1 MQKRIRHQ
9 MLTML
14 VLVLALSVGSHLA
27 LAVEGD
33 VPAASAIQE
42 EAQSVALVDDAVP
55 GPGEPVQEE
64 AQPVASGDE
73 TSSVEVDAASEA
85 DEGDAVAVGDEG
97 TSPSADEAKT
107 DDEPEEDAHAQAD
120 QNAEDPAQADDAESA
135 VADDV
140 SDGGQHE
147 AEKADNAARAA
158 DDEAAVDGDE
168 RDKEAASAAGADPS
182 EDVTEQ
188 EEADEADAP
197 KKQPEG
203 DKGTEEADGTEEQEA
218 LAEVRIDAAF
228 AKLVMG
234 EDGTYA
240 LLPCDEAGSVTDGPF
255 AVAADDAPV
264 AGLEKLFIDEGV
276 TKLDVAQPIAVA
288 LADAKATTTF
298 ALLAPTD
305 VIFMGTSVPEV
316 VDEALVFANTP
327 IAAEEGWIYV
337 PALACAAF
345 EEALPSWAHRI
356 VSMADDGLDLL
367 PSAGPTP
374 GWVRLWGENAYDTMQ
389 KVVQA
394 DLVFQDKRGGSV
406 IVATGDGYWDALAA
420 SGLAGRL
427 DAPVIITP
435 KDSLCAQAKSEI
447 ARLKPERIYIMGG
460 KAAVS
465 ADVETQLKKL
475 CPKVTRVKGATAPD
489 TAVKIYEAAPS
500 WGDTAI
506 VATCNGYWDAL
517 SIAPYSYAKGA
528 PIFLTLYSDAPEGRV
543 LSQAALDAIKLGGF
557 SRVIIT
563 GGKAAVSEKVESQL
577 AGIGVG
583 MVVRKSGKTALDT
596 SAEIAKWE
604 VASEGMSIDNLTVA
618 TSNGYWDALSAAAY
632 VGHFGSVLVLVDNDG
647 HYQAFDAV
655 YDYDHPEAV
664 SFGRVLGGKAAISA
678 EAYDRITSAWALSS
692 VAVSETCVPAGTKIT
707 VTPKLLGDTSG
718 LKYNYVWSRNGS
730 TQEGEWGST
739 LKQTGSYATGTSGPM
754 TFNRSGSY
762 TVTIEAIDGAGK
774 TQKSSRMVY
783 VWKLDSLEV
792 TGQGDGSWVA
802 TPNWGIDASKVK
814 DVEYRFTWKRNEDG
828 ATGVIRDWGTGS
840 KATFSEATFGYV
852 GGTYTIT
859 VEARKGGASV
869 GTASKSVQVDDMSMK
884 AQGYSSSTGYLI
896 MVDCTDNRVGI
907 YTGSYGNWSR
917 IRYNVVSTGAPWTP
931 TVKGVFTVG
940 IKGYEFGEGY
950 SCYYYTQFYGDYLFH
965 TILYDPGTFNVQDGR
980 LGESISHGCVRMS
993 LEDAKWIW
1001 DIIPYGTTVVVYD

>member
-42 EAQSVALVDDAVP
+42 EAQSVALVNDAVP

-85 DEGDAVAVGDEG
+85 D
-97 TSPSADEAKT
+97 
-107 DDEPEEDAHAQAD
+107 
-120 QNAEDPAQADDAESA
+120 DAESA

-140 SDGGQHE
+140 NDGGQHE

-168 RDKEAASAAGADPS
+168 RDKEAASSAGADPS

-188 EEADEADAP
+188 GEADEADAP

-218 LAEVRIDAAF
+218 LPEVRIDAAY
-228 AKLVMG
+228 ARLMMG

-255 AVAADDAPV
+255 SVAADDAPV

-327 IAAEEGWIYV
+327 IASEEGWIYV

-435 KDSLCAQAKSEI
+435 QDSLCAQAKSEI

-465 ADVETQLKKL
+465 AVVETQ
-475 CPKVTRVKGATAPD
+475 
-489 TAVKIYEAAPS
+489 
-500 WGDTAI
+500 
-506 VATCNGYWDAL
+506 
-517 SIAPYSYAKGA
+517 
-528 PIFLTLYSDAPEGRV
+528 
-543 LSQAALDAIKLGGF
+543 
-557 SRVIIT
+557 
-563 GGKAAVSEKVESQL
+563 
-577 AGIGVG
+577 
-583 MVVRKSGKTALDT
+583 
-596 SAEIAKWE
+596 
-604 VASEGMSIDNLTVA
+604 
-618 TSNGYWDALSAAAY
+618 
-632 VGHFGSVLVLVDNDG
+632 
-647 HYQAFDAV
+647 
-655 YDYDHPEAV
+655 EAV
-664 SFGRVLGGKAAISA
+664 SQSDPRQGRHSP
-678 EAYDRITSAWALSS
+678 RH
-692 VAVSETCVPAGTKIT
+692 
-707 VTPKLLGDTSG
+707 
-718 LKYNYVWSRNGS
+718 R
-730 TQEGEWGST
+730 
-739 LKQTGSYATGTSGPM
+739 
-754 TFNRSGSY
+754 R
-762 TVTIEAIDGAGK
+762 
-774 TQKSSRMVY
+774 
-783 VWKLDSLEV
+783 
-792 TGQGDGSWVA
+792 
-802 TPNWGIDASKVK
+802 
-814 DVEYRFTWKRNEDG
+814 
-828 ATGVIRDWGTGS
+828 
-840 KATFSEATFGYV
+840 
-852 GGTYTIT
+852 
-859 VEARKGGASV
+859 
-869 GTASKSVQVDDMSMK
+869 
-884 AQGYSSSTGYLI
+884 
-896 MVDCTDNRVGI
+896 
-907 YTGSYGNWSR
+907 
-917 IRYNVVSTGAPWTP
+917 
-931 TVKGVFTVG
+931 
-940 IKGYEFGEGY
+940 
-950 SCYYYTQFYGDYLFH
+950 
-965 TILYDPGTFNVQDGR
+965 
-980 LGESISHGCVRMS
+980 
-993 LEDAKWIW
+993 
-1001 DIIPYGTTVVVYD
+1001 